1 MTELL
6 IVRHGQTSLNVKGI
20 KQGTINTPATYLSPV
35 GKQQAQILAEKLD
48 LSQTKQL
55 FVSPLTRARET
66 AAILNQAAQLPIK
79 IDDRLKEISYGDW
92 DGQLNQELEAKYPE
106 HFYHRIHDVRPSYA
120 QVAHGESFTA
130 VQRRVAAFTN
140 DVVSEFP
147 TAQLLIVAHGF
158 TVRSFAANVVGCQG
172 LEILEP
178 ANCSVTKIVID
189 PQNREQHLVYYNR
202 LAVPE
207 F

>member
-6 IVRHGQTSLNVKGI
+6 IVRHGQTSLNVKGV

-35 GKQQAQILAEKLD
+35 GKQQAQTLAEKLD
-48 LSQTKQL
+48 LSQTKQI
-55 FVSPLTRARET
+55 FVSPLTRAQET
-66 AAILNQAAQLPIK
+66 AAMLNQTAQLPIE

-92 DGQLNQELEAKYPE
+92 DGQLNQELEAQYPD
-106 HFYHRIHDVRPSYA
+106 HFYKRIHDVRPSYA

-130 VQRRVAAFTN
+130 VQARVADFTTA
-140 DVVSEFP
+140 VVKKYP
-147 TAQLLIVAHGF
+147 DDQLLIVTHGF
-158 TVRSFAANVVGCQG
+158 TVRSFAANAVGCQE

-189 PQNREQHLVYYNR
+189 PQTFEQHLVYYSR